1 MWSFIRS
8 FTEVAP
14 NPPSDISLLLLG
26 ETGAGKSTLINSI
39 SNYFNYPNFKEA
51 QNEKIDILIPVFLNA
66 PESINGSGQ
75 NRNKLHGEIKC
86 ATQYGK
92 VYRFPIKMD
101 DKTFDLRLIDTPGI
115 EYRRGMEQNN
125 LILDNILAYL
135 ESQGKLHAICLVLK
149 ANQTRITNSVEYYLK
164 YTGHF
169 F

>member
-1 MWSFIRS
+1 MLSFIR
-8 FTEVAP
+8 ER
-14 NPPSDISLLLLG
+14 ISHPLTTPDDVNLLLLG

-51 QNEKIDILIPVFLNA
+51 QKEKVDILIPVFLNA

-86 ATQYGK
+86 ATQYRK
-92 VYRFPIKMD
+92 VYQFPIEMD
-101 DKTFDLRLIDTPGI
+101 DKTFYLRLVDTPGI
-115 EYRRGMEQNN
+115 EDRRGMEQNN

-135 ESQGKLHAICLVLK
+135 KRQGKLHAICLVLK